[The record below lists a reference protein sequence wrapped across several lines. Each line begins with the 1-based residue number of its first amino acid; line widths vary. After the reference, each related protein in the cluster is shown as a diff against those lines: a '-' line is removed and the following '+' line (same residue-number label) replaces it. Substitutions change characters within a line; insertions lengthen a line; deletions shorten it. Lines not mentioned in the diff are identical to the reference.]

1 LIHLYHELNDEEGTV
16 QVITLIKK
24 LTPMEKKFLS
34 FMDYFFTVLLY
45 LSGDEAFEKAKI
57 NHIL

>member
-1 LIHLYHELNDEEGTV
+1 M
-16 QVITLIKK
+16 K
-24 LTPMEKKFLS
+24 KKFLS

-45 LSGDEAFEKAKI
+45 LSGEKISEKAAC

>member
-1 LIHLYHELNDEEGTV
+1 
-16 QVITLIKK
+16 
-24 LTPMEKKFLS
+24 MEKKFLN

-45 LSGDEAFEKAKI
+45 LSGEDASDKAPI

>member
-1 LIHLYHELNDEEGTV
+1 
-16 QVITLIKK
+16 
-24 LTPMEKKFLS
+24 MRKKFLS

-45 LSGDEAFEKAKI
+45 FSGEEVSEKAAI

>member
-1 LIHLYHELNDEEGTV
+1 M
-16 QVITLIKK
+16 QKK
-24 LTPMEKKFLS
+24 LLA

-45 LSGDEAFEKAKI
+45 LSGEEVAEKSPI

>member
-1 LIHLYHELNDEEGTV
+1 ME
-16 QVITLIKK
+16 KK
-24 LTPMEKKFLS
+24 LTA

-45 LSGDEAFEKAKI
+45 LSGEDASDKAVI

>member
-1 LIHLYHELNDEEGTV
+1 
-16 QVITLIKK
+16 
-24 LTPMEKKFLS
+24 MEKKFLS

>member
-1 LIHLYHELNDEEGTV
+1 MG
-16 QVITLIKK
+16 
-24 LTPMEKKFLS
+24 KKFLN

-45 LSGDEAFEKAKI
+45 LSGEDANEKSPI

>member
-1 LIHLYHELNDEEGTV
+1 
-16 QVITLIKK
+16 
-24 LTPMEKKFLS
+24 MEKRFLN

-45 LSGDEAFEKAKI
+45 LSGEEKFEKAPI

>member
-1 LIHLYHELNDEEGTV
+1 
-16 QVITLIKK
+16 
-24 LTPMEKKFLS
+24 MEKKLLS

-45 LSGDEAFEKAKI
+45 LSGEDASNKAPI